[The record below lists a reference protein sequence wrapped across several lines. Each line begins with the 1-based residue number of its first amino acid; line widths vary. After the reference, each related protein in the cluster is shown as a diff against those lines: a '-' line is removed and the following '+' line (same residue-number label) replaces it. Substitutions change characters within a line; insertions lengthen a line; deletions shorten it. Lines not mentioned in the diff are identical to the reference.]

1 MYLVILLVSVGIPS
15 YNEGVGI
22 LRIMEALRN
31 QKKDENFAIL
41 EVIVLD
47 DSSDNT
53 PFHVNK
59 FIANQ
64 HGYPQL
70 RMIHHDERR
79 GQPAAWN
86 ELMREAKGDI
96 LVLLDG
102 DVVIHSDLL
111 SSLVRCFKSDRQI
124 GLVAGNAQP
133 FNPRSFAGFGSYL
146 AGLLLC
152 RLQERASNSKFTVI
166 GRCVALK
173 REVIDK
179 VVILS
184 RAISSDLYL
193 TCRSLELGYKVVRD
207 ENSMVYFHP
216 SESFRDFASQTIRA
230 IIGHRQLKKYS
241 KKLIHGSIRLADQ
254 LIETLIILR
263 ENKNQAPALIAA
275 CGLLPIYAPS
285 VLKGSSSHIWEIASS
300 SKMPMKS
307 V

>member
-1 MYLVILLVSVGIPS
+1 M
-15 YNEGVGI
+15 
-22 LRIMEALRN
+22 
-31 QKKDENFAIL
+31 
-41 EVIVLD
+41 
-47 DSSDNT
+47 
-53 PFHVNK
+53 
-59 FIANQ
+59 
-64 HGYPQL
+64 
-70 RMIHHDERR
+70 
-79 GQPAAWN
+79 
-86 ELMREAKGDI
+86 
-96 LVLLDG
+96 
-102 DVVIHSDLL
+102 
-111 SSLVRCFKSDRQI
+111 
-124 GLVAGNAQP
+124 
-133 FNPRSFAGFGSYL
+133 
-146 AGLLLC
+146 
-152 RLQERASNSKFTVI
+152 QERASNSKFTVI